1 MKRSILLFS
10 ALVAGG
16 VAVSAQTANA
26 ALVNDLVTFTGSGI
40 TSAFGEPVPTDPV
53 TGSFTITFDPT
64 QTYVDQTVGIT
75 LKSLNIVLD
84 SALSFDYSPTG
95 NTHGDADEL
104 VVGGLQDG
112 ADSTQISPTVF
123 NDFILH
129 IMTYSSTP
137 TFQQVL
143 YTTASAT
150 PDTNLFFTDL
160 PESGAGS
167 VTVTPIIPGGVPE
180 PSTWAMMLAGFAGLG
195 FLGYRQTAKARAAA

>member
-1 MKRSILLFS
+1 VKRSITLLS

-16 VAVSAQTANA
+16 AVMGAGAAKA
-26 ALVNDLVTFTGSGI
+26 ALVNDLVTFTGLGI
-40 TSAFGEPVPTDPV
+40 TSAFGQEVPTDPV
-53 TGSFTITFDPT
+53 FGSFTITFDPT
-64 QTYVDQTVGIT
+64 LTHVDQTVGIT
-75 LKSLNIVLD
+75 LKSLNITVD

-112 ADSTQISPTVF
+112 ADKALISPTVF

-129 IMTYSSTP
+129 ILTYSSTP

-143 YTTASAT
+143 YTTTSAT
-150 PDTNLFFTDL
+150 PNTNLFFTDL
-160 PESGAGS
+160 PASGTGS
-167 VTVTPIIPGGVPE
+167 VTVTPIIPSAVPE

-195 FLGYRQTAKARAAA
+195 FLGYRQTAKARVAA